1 MAEKIVKWLS
11 GQGDRKASVAT
22 EEFYS
27 RSRHA
32 TATAEAEEEEV
43 EKEIRKKEK
52 NSGSRSRQGTAE
64 EDKRSRQRRALSS
77 NYSNRGDRLL
87 KRLSGGSKV
96 VSAGARSVL
105 AACLGAV
112 YTKATLNEE
121 LAQKLER
128 WPLGQTMEDSS
139 IVVQLS
145 MGTA

>member
-1 MAEKIVKWLS
+1 MEAGADKEQQRRTKDH
-11 GQGDRKASVAT
+11 GT
-22 EEFYS
+22 EG
-27 RSRHA
+27 H
-32 TATAEAEEEEV
+32 
-43 EKEIRKKEK
+43 
-52 NSGSRSRQGTAE
+52 
-64 EDKRSRQRRALSS
+64 RRALGS
-77 NYSNRGDRLL
+77 NYSNRGDRFL

-128 WPLGQTMEDSS
+128 WPLGQTKEASS

-145 MGTA
+145 MGTV

>member
-1 MAEKIVKWLS
+1 M
-11 GQGDRKASVAT
+11 
-22 EEFYS
+22 
-27 RSRHA
+27 
-32 TATAEAEEEEV
+32 
-43 EKEIRKKEK
+43 
-52 NSGSRSRQGTAE
+52 
-64 EDKRSRQRRALSS
+64 
-77 NYSNRGDRLL
+77 

-121 LAQKLER
+121 LARKLER

-145 MGTA
+145 MGTVYKKTNSTTALIK

>member
-1 MAEKIVKWLS
+1 MIADMLVASRRENSQAAERTRRQKS
-11 GQGDRKASVAT
+11 S
-22 EEFYS
+22 S
-27 RSRHA
+27 SRHA
-32 TATAEAEEEEV
+32 AAEEEV
-43 EKEIRKKEK
+43 EKE
-52 NSGSRSRQGTAE
+52 NSGSRSRQGPAE
-64 EDKRSRQRRALSS
+64 EDKRSRHRRALSS

-128 WPLGQTMEDSS
+128 WPLGQTMEASS

-145 MGTA
+145 MGTV

>member
-1 MAEKIVKWLS
+1 MLVAEKRVKRLS
-11 GQGDRKASVAT
+11 GQGDRKVAAANRRKY
-22 EEFYS
+22 FHS
-27 RSRHA
+27 RSIHAA
-32 TATAEAEEEEV
+32 TAAEEEEA
-43 EKEIRKKEK
+43 EKE
-52 NSGSRSRQGTAE
+52 NCGSRSRQGPAE
-64 EDKRSRQRRALSS
+64 EDKRSRHRRALGS

-128 WPLGQTMEDSS
+128 WPLGQTMEASS
-139 IVVQLS
+139 IVVQLL
-145 MGTA
+145 MGTV